1 MDIRLQAV
9 EVACTVKIPA
19 QLQQH
24 QQQVQNLQVLI
35 EQQNQQTQ
43 QQVQNLQVLIGQQNQ
58 QTQQILQQ
66 LQNMAN
72 LLVANQVNVEEKNTI
87 FRVVN
92 RSLSQEQPLRG
103 ILNAAGMVC
112 PTFPVTK
119 LEALGLPNPQLG
131 VILAFYDQVAGG
143 HRVARLGRLLAFIG
157 AS

>member
-1 MDIRLQAV
+1 MNPVINIMEIRLQAV
-9 EVACTVKIPA
+9 EVACTVNIPA

-35 EQQNQQTQ
+35 E
-43 QQVQNLQVLIGQQNQ
+43 QQNQ

-103 ILNAAGMVC
+103 ILNAD
-112 PTFPVTK
+112 F
-119 LEALGLPNPQLG
+119 
-131 VILAFYDQVAGG
+131 
-143 HRVARLGRLLAFIG
+143 
-157 AS
+157 S